1 MRFRSRAVIHWLF
14 VVALL
19 SPGSSASAAT
29 IFNNF
34 GPGDACCATDS
45 DVTGPF
51 QLGFQFSVAVT
62 GPNYNLTDVIIPLNS
77 ETVPTTTNLFLAI
90 DDAGAPGA
98 VVASFATINVMNT
111 LPGDI
116 FSVSP
121 LAPTTLIAGESY
133 WLVNSPPPGV
143 EVGWG
148 TYAGGAFLNG
158 AFRSSSTG
166 AWSSFD
172 TNAAFRIE
180 GTPIPEPSTALLLG
194 ISLAVLSASRGKH

>member
-1 MRFRSRAVIHWLF
+1 MFCIGSLTIAL
-14 VVALL
+14 VATS
-19 SPGSSASAAT
+19 SPSWAAT

-34 GPGDACCATDS
+34 GPGDTCCVTDS
-45 DVTGPF
+45 DITGPF
-51 QLGFQFSVAVT
+51 QLGFQFSVAPT
-62 GPNYNLTDVIIPLNS
+62 GPDYNLSNVIIPLNS
-77 ETVPTTTNLFLAI
+77 ETAPTTTNLFLAI
-90 DDAGAPGA
+90 DDAGVPGA
-98 VVASFATINVMNT
+98 IVASFATINVLNT

-116 FSVSP
+116 FSVAP
-121 LAPTTLIAGESY
+121 LAPTTLLAGESY

-166 AWSSFD
+166 AWSSFN
-172 TNAAFRIE
+172 TNVAFRIE

-194 ISLAVLSASRGKH
+194 IGLAALSAGRSKN